1 MTEGV
6 LQTALSGYP
15 VRRGKVRDIKVRD
28 IYDPGDQLL
37 LVSTDR
43 ISAFD
48 WVLPTVTDTGNT
60 EMGNSEMGNTA
71 WC

>member
-6 LQTALSGYP
+6 LQTALSDYP
-15 VRRGKVRDIKVRD
+15 FRRGKVRDI
-28 IYDPGDQLL
+28 YDLGDQLL

-48 WVLPTVTDTGNT
+48 WLLPTVTDTGNT
-60 EMGNSEMGNTA
+60 EMGNTA

>member
-15 VRRGKVRDIKVRD
+15 VRRGKVRDI
-28 IYDPGDQLL
+28 YDLGDQLL

-48 WVLPTVTDTGNT
+48 GVLPTVTDTGNT
-60 EMGNSEMGNTA
+60 EMGNTA

>member
-6 LQTALSGYP
+6 LQTALSDYP
-15 VRRGKVRDIKVRD
+15 VRRGKVRDI
-28 IYDPGDQLL
+28 YDLGDQLL

-48 WVLPTVTDTGNT
+48 WVLPTVRTRATPPGADVLL
-60 EMGNSEMGNTA
+60 
-71 WC
+71 WCAEA

>member
-6 LQTALSGYP
+6 LQTALSDYL
-15 VRRGKVRDIKVRD
+15 VHRGKVRDI
-28 IYDPGDQLL
+28 YDLGDQLL

-48 WVLPTVTDTGNT
+48 WLLPTVTDTGYT
-60 EMGNSEMGNTA
+60 EMGNSA

>member
-6 LQTALSGYP
+6 LQTALSDYP
-15 VRRGKVRDIKVRD
+15 VRRGKVRDICD
-28 IYDPGDQLL
+28 LGDQLL

-48 WVLPTVTDTGNT
+48 GVLPTVTDTGNT
-60 EMGNSEMGNTA
+60 GMGNTA